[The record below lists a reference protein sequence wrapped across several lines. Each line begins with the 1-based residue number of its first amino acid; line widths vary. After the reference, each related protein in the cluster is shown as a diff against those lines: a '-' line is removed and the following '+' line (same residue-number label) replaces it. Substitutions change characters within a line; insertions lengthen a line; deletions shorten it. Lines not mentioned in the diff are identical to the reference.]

1 MAYYEI
7 KGVNDPENKTVLEEK
22 HVPYIQAPDKVKKG
36 EYFQVNIKMGKE
48 VDHPMEPGHF
58 IQYVDLYANYYYL
71 GRVNFTPDTKAEA
84 TMTIKLDES
93 CTLRAYEFCNLHG
106 MWESSREI
114 IVEE

>member
-58 IQYVDLYANYYYL
+58 IQYVDLFADYYHL
-71 GRVNFTPDTKAEA
+71 GRVSFTPEVKAEA
-84 TMTIKLDES
+84 TLTIKLEES
-93 CTLRAYEFCNLHG
+93 CILRAFELCNLHG
-106 MWESSREI
+106 QWKAAHKI
-114 IVEE
+114 TVE